1 MIILLGVL
9 LEIVNLS
16 KDFYNVTI
24 TTMTLK
30 NWLLVA
36 AGIWGLALTWV
47 GAFAMNN
54 NAPTNE
60 ALDTKKPQMVREIW
74 SWDMMEFKDPHV
86 QLDNL
91 TANLSDEDKEA
102 VETLLTQFR
111 EGEKAFFEKL
121 DAATTD
127 EEKTSVE
134 EEWEATKISIK
145 ESILAIVWEDNLAVE
160 EIISRGHRNELWG
173 EKDGEMRNFEKWR
186 QWMRETREKNWFVE
200 WEGQNPAFQN
210 WEMPNFMDGER
221 PELPDLE
228 NGERP
233 EFPEMNGKR
242 PQFWE
247 PRGEIKGTLQGEQ

>member
-111 EGEKAFFEKL
+111 EGKKSFFEKL

-127 EEKTSVE
+127 EEKTSVQ
-134 EEWEATKISIK
+134 EEWEATKTSIK

-160 EIISRGHRNELWG
+160 EIFSRGHRNELWG

-247 PRGEIKGTLQGEQ
+247 PRGEMKGTLQGEQ